1 MKHFNAPKEVQDRL
15 EALISELHDLCANN
29 GIPYVA
35 SCITANDETG
45 ADQVISTWVDGPA
58 GLAPDSICAAL
69 EVLSLPFVPD
79 ELCEFIQEVS
89 DDLNDGAECD
99 CEACQLARGAAACL
113 H

>member
-1 MKHFNAPKEVQDRL
+1 M
-15 EALISELHDLCANN
+15 
-29 GIPYVA
+29 
-35 SCITANDETG
+35 
-45 ADQVISTWVDGPA
+45 ISTWIDGPA

-89 DDLNDGAECD
+89 ADLADDDDTECD
-99 CEACQLARGAAACL
+99 CEACQLARSAAAGL